1 MSTQKT
7 VTALAAAAVL
17 ALPPLNAWAA
27 TRTHDATKPKK
38 KVVSQTV
45 TVAGPSV
52 QCKRWGDLVVAIKVK
67 KTTTMIGKRKVVKVK
82 ILDVTWPTWPDATF
96 RSVYINKQALPLLRE
111 DTLAL
116 QDPKKIEV
124 ISGATDITVSYKE
137 SLQAAILKAKK

>member
-1 MSTQKT
+1 MSPQKT
-7 VTALAAAAVL
+7 ITALAAAAVI

-27 TRTHDATKPKK
+27 TRGNNATKPKK
-38 KVVSQTV
+38 KVVSQTI

-52 QCKRWGDLVVAIKVK
+52 QCKRWGQLVVAIKVK
-67 KTTTMIGKRKVVKVK
+67 KTTTMIGKRKIVKVK

-111 DTLAL
+111 DTLSL
-116 QDPKKIEV
+116 QSAKLEV

>member
-1 MSTQKT
+1 MSPQKT
-7 VTALAAAAVL
+7 ITALATAAVI

-27 TRTHDATKPKK
+27 TRGHNATKPKK
-38 KVVSQTV
+38 KVVNQTV

-52 QCKRWGDLVVAIKVK
+52 QCKRWGQIVVAIKVK
-67 KTTTMIGKRKVVKVK
+67 KTTTTIGKRTIVKVK

-111 DTLAL
+111 DTLSL
-116 QDPKKIEV
+116 QSANLEV